1 MIFSVFRSGDEASEQ
16 GDKEWACEGA
26 GQPISAVLQKG
37 CLFRPGLVSL
47 VGLALQATKQ
57 VELDKTKTELLL
69 DALKLA
75 EAT

>member
-1 MIFSVFRSGDEASEQ
+1 
-16 GDKEWACEGA
+16 
-26 GQPISAVLQKG
+26 
-37 CLFRPGLVSL
+37 
-47 VGLALQATKQ
+47 LALQATKQ